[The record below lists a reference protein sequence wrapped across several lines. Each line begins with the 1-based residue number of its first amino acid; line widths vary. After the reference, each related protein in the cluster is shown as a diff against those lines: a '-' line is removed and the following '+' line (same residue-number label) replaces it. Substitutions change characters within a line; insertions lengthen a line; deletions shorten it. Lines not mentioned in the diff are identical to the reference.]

1 MWIINLIT
9 NLNIYIYIFNI
20 KIQSVTLF
28 FLTWRS
34 SKNKRINRGSR
45 AQVLGEVE
53 IRTTS
58 KTDQQPSNNPE
69 AITTVRSNRIQNH
82 SVEKTEEKGRKR
94 VQDNTTEKGPKRRAF
109 YFITRMRTSF
119 PGSERL
125 ARRTRTAL
133 SLSLSLKI
141 RL

>member
-9 NLNIYIYIFNI
+9 NLIIYIFFNI

-45 AQVLGEVE
+45 AQVLAEVE

-94 VQDNTTEKGPKRRAF
+94 VQDSTTEKGTQTESLLFHYSYAHFVSRIWASRSSDS
-109 YFITRMRTSF
+109 YST
-119 PGSERL
+119 
-125 ARRTRTAL
+125 L
-133 SLSLSLKI
+133 SLSLS
-141 RL
+141 